1 MKFTKVLPLSITLLG
16 IGVISFANNFSVKT
30 IDDYNSLLPVWGTSW
45 SPGAKSV
52 NGYYPTFY
60 TGFAMRQQT
69 PERIHI
75 RVGRGNQTRITV
87 ILDDQALTDYPFD
100 LVKRYEI
107 YKGLTS
113 GPGAKLN
120 INPSGAKLLPQ
131 LDFFN
136 QIIESPTYDIL
147 GFVDRASKGA
157 ESPENTYAKSL
168 NILRSL
174 NPGRVFILNLNL
186 TQEFAKW
193 KAYAQRVSG
202 GNPAKITGQPQ
213 EAITAINTLLF
224 GRINYTQKPTA
235 DVLAKLTKAITLA
248 TNGASENDFTR
259 AALDLF
265 QAVTGTKYDF
275 RVVNNQGQWQKAL
288 QCSSSASCYLSYP
301 EFTAIYPTG
310 SVEETTTDEF
320 GNRINAYATP
330 GLWQFLSRSGGR
342 DVDNI
347 RNEPYYGFAPKM
359 DYQDIG
365 NGFHNPAVRFWDPS
379 KAVKQALGLNP
390 AHNTYWAVKR
400 GGVSHGCL
408 RFSIGGV
415 WEFRQIIPV
424 ENSKMTK
431 VSFFGNRAQD
441 FDLYDIDGSGELKV
455 MGTEYFISYGL
466 QGADS
471 TARREGK
478 GLEINA
484 DKKHEFYTSL
494 YGAKNVFIVN
504 EQQEYIFTNPRIS
517 LPSYLDFQKASVS
530 TRLQIPGQYKLYEQT
545 YEKDKVQFY
554 ALGEMTPQNK
564 LLARLMGRVRGCAP
578 TSDKQLCGEAAFDQ
592 ELKSLVK

>member
-1 MKFTKVLPLSITLLG
+1 MKFTKVLLSLAVVG
-16 IGVISFANNFSVKT
+16 IGVFAIAQGVSVKT
-30 IDDYNSLLPVWGTSW
+30 IEEYNSLLPVWGTSW
-45 SPGAKSV
+45 SPGAKSA

-60 TGFAMRQQT
+60 TGFAMRQQA
-69 PERIHI
+69 PERIHV
-75 RVGRGNQTRITV
+75 RVSRGNQTRITV
-87 ILDDQALTDYPFD
+87 ILDDQALTDYAFD
-100 LVKRYEI
+100 LVKRYEV
-107 YKGLTS
+107 YRNLTS
-113 GPGAKLN
+113 GAGAKLN

-131 LDFFN
+131 LSLYN
-136 QIIESPTYDIL
+136 QIIESPNYDIL
-147 GFVDRASKGA
+147 GLVDRASKGA
-157 ESPENTYAKSL
+157 ESAESTYAKSL
-168 NILRSL
+168 NILRAL

-186 TQEFAKW
+186 AQEFAKW
-193 KAYAQRVSG
+193 KSQVQQSSG
-202 GNPAKITGQPQ
+202 GNLAKITGNPQ
-213 EAITAINTLLF
+213 ETIIAINTLLF
-224 GRINYTQKPTA
+224 GRVNYTQKPSA
-235 DVLAKLTKAITLA
+235 DVMAKLTKAITLA
-248 TNGASENDFTR
+248 TNGASDNEFTM

-265 QAVTGTKYDF
+265 VAVTGSKYDF
-275 RVVNNQGQWQKAL
+275 KVVNNQGQWQKAL
-288 QCSSSASCYLSYP
+288 QCSSAASCYLSYP

-310 SVEETTTDEF
+310 SVEEKTSDEF
-320 GNRINAYATP
+320 GNRINAYSTP

-342 DVDNI
+342 EVDNI

-390 AHNTYWAVKR
+390 GHNTYWAVKR

-424 ENSKMTK
+424 ENSKMTQ
-431 VSFFGNRAQD
+431 VSFFGSRAQD

-466 QGADS
+466 QGADN

-484 DKKHEFYTSL
+484 DKKHAFYTDL
-494 YGAKNVFIVN
+494 YGAKNVFTLN
-504 EQQEYIFTNPRIS
+504 EKQEYIFASPRIS
-517 LPSYLDFQKASVS
+517 LPSYLDFKKASVS
-530 TRLQIPGQYKLYEQT
+530 TRLQIPGQYKLYEQA
-545 YEKDKVQFY
+545 YEKDKVQMY
-554 ALGEMTPQNK
+554 AIGEMTPQNK
-564 LLARLMGRVRGCAP
+564 LIVRLMGRVRGCAP
-578 TSDKQLCGEAAFDQ
+578 TSNKQECGEAAFNQ